1 MTRLTEFWRTRF
13 RARIQ
18 QIASQRTVPSY
29 RFFRKIIL
37 TTTLATFILAT
48 LLPIGAANASGYAPY
63 SAQQTST
70 QHKNVNAELLDEDS
84 FEFIGMAKLAPPPD
98 NDSPEFTNLELN
110 ASELAKGN
118 LPNVLVTED
127 GRMYEQKTPQAPIPN
142 LLDLLSK
149 DLALESN
156 IQESTSDLTTATSAS
171 AEIIVGNTD
180 SRTRVSATRL
190 DDLPYRA
197 IGRIGRCSGAL
208 IGPRH
213 VLTAAHC
220 LHDDNGTWYW
230 PIYFEPGVD
239 GNTQIN
245 GPRRRA
251 VARRAYTGYRTNR
264 DLDIGLIALEDT
276 PETAALGRLGF
287 WYYNTGD
294 YQDKRVSNH
303 GYPVR
308 DSQCPP
314 NQPCNGHMWGMDCR
328 NYFSKF
334 WTIQPQLRHS
344 TRT

>member
-1 MTRLTEFWRTRF
+1 MARLTEFWRPKLGV
-13 RARIQ
+13 AIQRISFQ
-18 QIASQRTVPSY
+18 KATLSY
-29 RFFRKIIL
+29 RFFSKVIL
-37 TTTLATFILAT
+37 ITTLATFIVAT
-48 LLPIGAANASGYAPY
+48 LLPIGTANASGYTSY
-63 SAQQTST
+63 SAQQ
-70 QHKNVNAELLDEDS
+70 QKVNAEFLDGDS
-84 FEFIGMAKLAPPPD
+84 FEFIGVAKQAPPPED
-98 NDSPEFTNLELN
+98 ISPEFMNTEL
-110 ASELAKGN
+110 SSSDLAEGN

-127 GRMYEQKTPQAPIPN
+127 GRMYEQKTSQAPIPN

-149 DLALESN
+149 DFASES
-156 IQESTSDLTTATSAS
+156 ATSEPTDFTTSAPAP

-180 SRTRVSATRL
+180 SRTRVSSTRL
-190 DDLPYRA
+190 DDFPYRA

-230 PIYFEPGVD
+230 PLYFEPGVD

-287 WYYNTGD
+287 WY
-294 YQDKRVSNH
+294 
-303 GYPVR
+303 
-308 DSQCPP
+308 
-314 NQPCNGHMWGMDCR
+314 
-328 NYFSKF
+328 
-334 WTIQPQLRHS
+334 
-344 TRT
+344 